1 MNRSTITLGDQPV
14 RSNTTM
20 SVVRAVRARKPA
32 SWWSASELPAFL
44 EAKHCRRVANFALM
58 VTVLIVVVVL
68 VDYFAI
74 GDDKVRSGNRGTQ
87 AIAFAISAALFL
99 VARSQRFSHSLVL
112 KLSLVYEVLL
122 CAVLSVGA
130 QWFTATVQGTF
141 VTMTLTCVVIA
152 IFPLIV
158 PTPPLQTFIAALA
171 SAATGP
177 LALTVVAWLG
187 VLTPHMDDY
196 LVVSVF
202 HAISV
207 IVAVYGS
214 RLIYGLNRDV
224 AEARE
229 LGSYRLEES
238 LGKGGM
244 GEVWRARHRLL
255 ARPAAIKLVRLDVSL
270 HNRARATDR
279 LMQRFER
286 EAQVTA
292 SLTSPHTVGL
302 FDFGLNDE
310 GTFYYVMEL
319 LDGLDLDILVVKYGP
334 VPAERVVHILTQ
346 VCKSLAEAHDSG
358 LVHRDIKPANLM
370 VCRYGHEFDFVKVL
384 DFGLVKSDHKGV
396 EEDVHLTAENAVSGT
411 PAYMAPEQVLGD
423 RPIDGR
429 TDIYA
434 LGCVGFWLLTGR
446 LVFEGETAIKTMML
460 HVQATPPSPS
470 EYSELPIP
478 EALERLI
485 LSCLEK
491 DPAQRPRT
499 ADDLAESLA
508 ACPVETPWAPVR
520 ARQWWDL
527 NQPDAAIG

>member
-1 MNRSTITLGDQPV
+1 MNRSTIIMRDRLV
-14 RSNTTM
+14 KSNPTM
-20 SVVRAVRARKPA
+20 SVVRAVRARKPT

-68 VDYFAI
+68 VDHFAI
-74 GDDKVRSGNRGTQ
+74 GDDTARSGNRGTQ
-87 AIAFAISAALFL
+87 AVAFAISAALFL
-99 VARSQRFSHSLVL
+99 VARSHGFSHSLVL
-112 KLSLVYEVLL
+112 KLSLIYEVLL

-158 PTPPLQTFIAALA
+158 PTPPLQTFFAALA

-177 LALTVVAWLG
+177 LALTVVAWKG
-187 VLTPHMDDY
+187 VLTPHLDDY

-202 HAISV
+202 HSISV

-214 RLIYGLNRDV
+214 RLIYGLNRDF

-244 GEVWRARHRLL
+244 GEVWRARHCLL
-255 ARPAAIKLVRLDVSL
+255 ARPAAIKLVRAEALGGRTNEERHMVI
-270 HNRARATDR
+270 
-279 LMQRFER
+279 QRFER
-286 EAQVTA
+286 EAQVT
-292 SLTSPHTVGL
+292 SQMCSPHTIDL
-302 FDFGLNDE
+302 YDFGVSQDGRL
-310 GTFYYVMEL
+310 YYVMEL
-319 LDGLDLDILVVKYGP
+319 LDGFDLETFVQRYGP
-334 VPAERVVHILTQ
+334 MEPERAIHLLLQ
-346 VCKSLAEAHDSG
+346 VCESLGEAHASG
-358 LVHRDIKPANLM
+358 LIHRDVKPANIY
-370 VCRYGHEFDFVKVL
+370 VCRYGRERDFVKVL
-384 DFGLVKSDHKGV
+384 DFGLVKSDHVGI
-396 EEDVHLTAENAVSGT
+396 EEDVHLTADNVASGT

-423 RPIDGR
+423 RPLDGR

-446 LVFEGETAIKTMML
+446 LVFEGTTALKTLML
-460 HVQATPPSPS
+460 HVQATPPAPS
-470 EYSELPIP
+470 QYSELPIP
-478 EALERLI
+478 DALEGLI

-491 DPAQRPRT
+491 NPAQRPRT

-508 ACPVETPWAPVR
+508 ACPVETPWDSAR

-527 NQPDAAIG
+527 NQPNAAID